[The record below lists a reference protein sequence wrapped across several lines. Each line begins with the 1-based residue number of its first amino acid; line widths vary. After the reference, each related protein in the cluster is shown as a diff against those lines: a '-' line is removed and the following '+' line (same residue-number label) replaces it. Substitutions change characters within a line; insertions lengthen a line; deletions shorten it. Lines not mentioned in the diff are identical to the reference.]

1 MKLFN
6 KICVPAALTL
16 AMAAA
21 VSCSDN
27 DDENAGW
34 TELIKVAT
42 YNIQYDNQS
51 VEAGKWDNR
60 KDLMQKML
68 KDCDFDIFGVQ
79 EPYKFQIDDIVS
91 WFPEY
96 GWVGASISGES
107 EAERVHY
114 NPIFYRKDRFT
125 VLDNGTFWYSE
136 TPDVVNS
143 KGWDSYSVRM
153 CNWVKFKD
161 NRNGKIFFHFNSHF
175 DHKGETAR
183 LESAKLL
190 VSKVKEIA
198 ADYPSFCTGDYN
210 TDQTSAP
217 YQIIIMSDLMDSYS
231 KAQYR
236 SGDGVR
242 SYNGYSQATA
252 TSSSSR
258 IDHIF
263 VSRGTKVYTWS
274 LLCKSYDGKFAS
286 DHNPIVIQWSLHR

>member
-1 MKLFN
+1 M
-6 KICVPAALTL
+6 TL
-16 AMAAA
+16 KRDII
-21 VSCSDN
+21 VVRTN
-27 DDENAGW
+27 RFW
-34 TELIKVAT
+34 
-42 YNIQYDNQS
+42 YDN
-51 VEAGKWDNR
+51 G
-60 KDLMQKML
+60 M
-68 KDCDFDIFGVQ
+68 
-79 EPYKFQIDDIVS
+79 
-91 WFPEY
+91 
-96 GWVGASISGES
+96 
-107 EAERVHY
+107 
-114 NPIFYRKDRFT
+114 
-125 VLDNGTFWYSE
+125 FWYSE

>member
-79 EPYKFQIDDIVS
+79 EPYKSQIDDIVS

-96 GWVGASISGES
+96 GWIGASISGES
-107 EAERVHY
+107 EKERVHY

-125 VLDNGTFWYSE
+125 VLDNGMFWYCNCCYKTVKNYLE
-136 TPDVVNS
+136 KCKNS
-143 KGWDSYSVRM
+143 
-153 CNWVKFKD
+153 
-161 NRNGKIFFHFNSHF
+161 
-175 DHKGETAR
+175 A
-183 LESAKLL
+183 
-190 VSKVKEIA
+190 
-198 ADYPSFCTGDYN
+198 
-210 TDQTSAP
+210 
-217 YQIIIMSDLMDSYS
+217 
-231 KAQYR
+231 
-236 SGDGVR
+236 
-242 SYNGYSQATA
+242 
-252 TSSSSR
+252 
-258 IDHIF
+258 
-263 VSRGTKVYTWS
+263 
-274 LLCKSYDGKFAS
+274 
-286 DHNPIVIQWSLHR
+286 

>member
-34 TELIKVAT
+34 TELIKVDT

-51 VEAGKWDNR
+51 VKAGKWDNR

-107 EAERVHY
+107 KKERVHY

-125 VLDNGTFWYSE
+125 VLDNGMFWYSE
-136 TPDVVNS
+136 TPEVVNS

-231 KAQYR
+231 KAQIGR
-236 SGDGVR
+236 AHV
-242 SYNGYSQATA
+242 
-252 TSSSSR
+252 
-258 IDHIF
+258 
-263 VSRGTKVYTWS
+263 
-274 LLCKSYDGKFAS
+274 
-286 DHNPIVIQWSLHR
+286 